1 MNLNV
6 LRYVIAVAEEKN
18 FSKAAHK
25 LFVSQ
30 PSLSQSIQKL
40 ENSLGSPL
48 FLRDQTPVTLTY
60 AGELYVEWARQILK
74 SEEDISRKI
83 AEVSANKH
91 FRIRIG
97 VSPHR
102 SVLLMPLVLKQFQT
116 LHPNASIV
124 LVERATTE
132 LLPLLEAGKI
142 DLLIDEKNQDS
153 LQYTSVPLASEK
165 ILLMIPDHLKI
176 PYNDAMPYPVIA
188 PIDLEDQPFILL
200 EEHQL
205 LGRFARNMCTQA
217 GFRPNIVIECNNV
230 ETAYSLSDAGLGIS
244 FIPEL
249 FVKSMRQMT
258 SGSCSFYERKDTP
271 ITRNLSAIYHNDRYI
286 PSQLLDCI
294 DLLKQAME
302 SIIKTQD

>member
-40 ENSLGSPL
+40 ENSLGGPL
-48 FLRDQTPVTLTY
+48 FLRDQTPVALTY

-83 AEVSANKH
+83 AEVGANKH
-91 FRIRIG
+91 FRIKIG
-97 VSPHR
+97 ISPHR
-102 SVLLMPLVLKQFQT
+102 STLLMPIVLKHFQT
-116 LHPNASIV
+116 RHSNASIV
-124 LVERATTE
+124 LVEKATTE

-153 LQYTSVPLASEK
+153 LQYTSILLANEK
-165 ILLMIPDHLKI
+165 ILLMIPDHLKVEHEEGT
-176 PYNDAMPYPVIA
+176 PYRNIRPEV
-188 PIDLEDQPFILL
+188 LENQPFILL

-205 LGRFARNMCTQA
+205 LGRFGRTMCGKA

-249 FVKSMRQMT
+249 FVKSMHEKT
-258 SGSCSFYERKDTP
+258 SGSCGFYERKDAP
-271 ITRNLSAIYHNDRYI
+271 IVRELNAIYRNDRYI
-286 PSQLLDCI
+286 PSQLLECI
-294 DLLKQAME
+294 DLLKEAMQ
-302 SIIKTQD
+302 SILAR